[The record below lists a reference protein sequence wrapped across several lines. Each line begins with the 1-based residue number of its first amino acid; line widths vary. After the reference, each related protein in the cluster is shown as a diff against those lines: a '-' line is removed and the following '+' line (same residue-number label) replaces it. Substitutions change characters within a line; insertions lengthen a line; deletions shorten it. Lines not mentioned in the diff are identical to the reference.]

1 MKDIILFGAGK
12 KGKVTANLLWDEGIK
27 IYGFCDSYKSGVIE
41 TDRGG
46 NTRLSFGICA
56 GAQGTVSCNCNH
68 CG

>member
-46 NTRLSFGICA
+46 
-56 GAQGTVSCNCNH
+56 
-68 CG
+68 